1 MTRRRILILCAGNS
15 CRSQMAEA
23 IVRDL
28 AEVEWEAHS
37 AGTHPAGYVHRYAIA
52 AMAEVGID
60 IASQRSR
67 SVTEFAGQ
75 SFDYVVTVCDAAQKE
90 CPAFPG
96 ASKTLHWPLDDP
108 AAMLDDK
115 EAGLAVARRVR
126 DELRRRLAALIRE
139 DRRKA
144 AEAMP

>member
-1 MTRRRILILCAGNS
+1 MTKRRILILCTGNS

-23 IVRDL
+23 LVRDL
-28 AEVEWEAHS
+28 AEAEWEAHS
-37 AGTHPAGYVHRYAIA
+37 AGTRPAGYVHRYAIA

-60 IASQRSR
+60 IAAQRSK
-67 SVTEFAGQ
+67 SVTEFADQ
-75 SFDYVVTVCDAAQKE
+75 SFDYVVTVCDAARKE

-115 EAGLAVARRVR
+115 DAGLAVARRVR
-126 DELRRRLAALIRE
+126 DELRCKLAALIRE
-139 DRRKA
+139 DHCKS